1 VQSDQRRGAS
11 ETGTVPTAR
20 VHHKG
25 PFPVAHWHGPA
36 ARAIMMRLR
45 GQTPSGVA
53 TAADSPAVPASR
65 AWHGGLKPAWHL
77 RMSWVTGPSC
87 ALGPAGRV
95 AFRYLINFKLR
106 VMPQRG
112 VACRPCM
119 PQCAAQPRA
128 RFRLPYQKRGHGARA
143 PAAARVRVIGV
154 TVVSKEAQEPKES
167 GRIGRQSPLS
177 PPKGPFF
184 VACERPGFR
193 SSGAT

>member
-1 VQSDQRRGAS
+1 MQSDQRRGAS

-20 VHHKG
+20 VRHKG
-25 PFPVAHWHGPA
+25 PFPVTHWHGPA

-45 GQTPSGVA
+45 SQTPSGVA
-53 TAADSPAVPASR
+53 TAADSPAVPVSR

-77 RMSWVTGPSC
+77 RMSWVTASGPSC

-95 AFRYLINFKLR
+95 AFKCLMNVKMR
-106 VMPQRG
+106 VLPHRG

-128 RFRLPYQKRGHGARA
+128 RFRLSCQKRGHGARA
-143 PAAARVRVIGV
+143 AARVIGV

-167 GRIGRQSPLS
+167 GRIGRPSPLS